1 MQARRGALEV
11 RQWDRLHVDP
21 DRFHGFADLSQSVGV
36 GAEPLA
42 HREDVVVHPK
52 EIATF
57 GGCIALQAGE
67 DRDADR
73 SQGLCHGGLFPT
85 PEFLPHPEDERP
97 AVRDDRGIMHE
108 D

>member
-11 RQWDRLHVDP
+11 RQWDRLYVNP

-36 GAEPLA
+36 RAESLA
-42 HREDVVVHPK
+42 HSEDVVVHPK
-52 EIATF
+52 EIAAF
-57 GGCIALQAGE
+57 GGRLALQACE

-73 SQGLCHGGLFPT
+73 PQGPCHGSLFPA
-85 PEFLPHPEDERP
+85 PEFLPHSEDERP
-97 AVRDDRGIMHE
+97 AVGDDRGIVHE